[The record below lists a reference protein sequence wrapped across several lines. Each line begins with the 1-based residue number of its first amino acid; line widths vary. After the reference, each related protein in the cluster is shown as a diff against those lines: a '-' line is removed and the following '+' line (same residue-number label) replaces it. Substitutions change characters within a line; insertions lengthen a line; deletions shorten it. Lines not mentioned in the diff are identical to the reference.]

1 MIIKAAHKAAFFL
14 AKNLGFPHKLKN
26 LVLFL
31 NDITANNK

>member
-14 AKNLGFPHKLKN
+14 LKNLAFPHKLKN

-31 NDITANNK
+31 NDIIAKKK